1 MRKFSGGAVTV
12 EVSCSCS
19 FSPSSVKS
27 PLTRAFCWSATT
39 KAEVMTSHYLIPL
52 SLLLSSNTLAVEPS
66 RRFPPP
72 SLAQAADYLPTELD
86 DAKHIVHMSV
96 PAHRSTVVRRGLC
109 SSPHLSVGC
118 WVREVAAAHV
128 DQLQKYVC
136 TWLGPA
142 SPVVP
147 SSTTAACPL

>member
-12 EVSCSCS
+12 EVSCSCP

-27 PLTRAFCWSATT
+27 PLTRAFCRSART
-39 KAEVMTSHYLIPL
+39 KAETMTSHYLIPL
-52 SLLLSSNTLAVEPS
+52 YLLLPSNKLAVEPS
-66 RRFPPP
+66 RQFSSL
-72 SLAQAADYLPTELD
+72 SLAQAADYLPTALD

-96 PAHRSTVVRRGLC
+96 PTHRSMVVRRDLC
-109 SSPHLSVGC
+109 SSLHLSVGC

-128 DQLQKYVC
+128 DQLRKYFC

-142 SPVVP
+142 SPVVQ

>member
-1 MRKFSGGAVTV
+1 ML
-12 EVSCSCS
+12 VSLLAFLSEIP
-19 FSPSSVKS
+19 F
-27 PLTRAFCWSATT
+27 LTRTFCWSART
-39 KAEVMTSHYLIPL
+39 KAEAMKSHYLIPL
-52 SLLLSSNTLAVEPS
+52 SLLLPSNKLAVEPS
-66 RRFPPP
+66 RWFPSP
-72 SLAQAADYLPTELD
+72 SLAQAADYPPTELD
-86 DAKHIVHMSV
+86 DAKHIVHISI
-96 PAHRSTVVRRGLC
+96 PAHRSMVVRRDLC

-128 DQLQKYVC
+128 DQFQNSFC